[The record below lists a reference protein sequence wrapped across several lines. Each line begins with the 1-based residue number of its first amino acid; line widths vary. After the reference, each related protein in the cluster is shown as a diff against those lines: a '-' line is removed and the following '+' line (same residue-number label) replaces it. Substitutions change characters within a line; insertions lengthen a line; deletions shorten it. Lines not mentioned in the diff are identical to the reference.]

1 MKAIGIDPGLDGALA
16 VFCRDGKATTLSIAD
31 MPTREVMVNGTK
43 KRTPELNLLAHW
55 FDMNFKDVDICVI
68 EKVHAMPKQGVT
80 SSFNFGFNAGV
91 VQGMAYAF
99 GLPVVLTPPNSWKHA
114 LQLSSDKK
122 ESLAKARGLF
132 RDFDHY
138 FTRAKDDGRA
148 EAALLAWYGAL
159 LKGLLPS

>member
-1 MKAIGIDPGLDGALA
+1 MKTIGIDPGLDGALA
-16 VFCRDGKATTLSIAD
+16 VFCRTGETTMLSIAD
-31 MPTREVMVNGTK
+31 MPTREVMVNGAK

-55 FDMNFKDVDICVI
+55 FKEHTAGADICVI

-114 LQLSSDKK
+114 LKLSSDKK
-122 ESLAKARGLF
+122 ESLVKARETF

-148 EAALLAWYGAL
+148 EAALLAWYGAG
-159 LKGLLPS
+159 LKGLLS

>member
-16 VFCRDGKATTLSIAD
+16 VFCRDGQSTTLSIAD
-31 MPTREVMVNGTK
+31 MPTREVVVNGAE
-43 KRTPELNLLAHW
+43 KRTPEMHMLAHW
-55 FDMNFKDVDICVI
+55 FDVNFKDVDICVI

-114 LQLSSDKK
+114 LKLSSDKK
-122 ESLAKARGLF
+122 ESIALARKVFPYAG
-132 RDFDHY
+132 HY

-148 EAALLAWYGAL
+148 EAALLAWYGAA
-159 LKGLLPS
+159 LKGLLP